1 MNPDGPVASPPGQ
14 ELTAL
19 TEATADRTASQVL
32 RLIPSL
38 GLSANDQRVVTGHAE
53 ALLDAALG
61 DPESFRAVRA
71 RALRLAGV
79 LRSTGNPRARALAAA
94 VDPPI

>member
-1 MNPDGPVASPPGQ
+1 VNPDRPDASSPGP

-19 TEATADRTASQVL
+19 TEATADRTASELL
-32 RLIPSL
+32 RLIPAL

-79 LRSTGNPRARALAAA
+79 LRSTGNPRARALADS